1 MNEKYAKLT
10 ELIAEVQ
17 DLNHCG
23 ALIGWDQHVYMPAGA
38 AEERGNMQA
47 TLAKVV
53 HDKFVSDEIGS
64 LLADLKKELPNLDQ
78 DSEEYRI
85 IKVTA
90 RDYER
95 ETRVPGDFVAEF
107 AQVTTIANQAWM
119 EARGKSDFS
128 IFQPHLEKILEMG
141 KRYVSFFPP
150 SDHPYD
156 TLLDIYEP
164 GMKTA
169 EVKTIFDALRP
180 QQVELV
186 KAIASR
192 PQVDDSFLHVE
203 YDEKTILA
211 FSEEVATAFGY
222 DFTRGRQD
230 KSAHPFTQ
238 GMGPDDVRI
247 TTRFDPKHPFAL
259 LFGTMHETGH
269 ALYEQG
275 VGHTW
280 SRTMVESGASLAL
293 HESQSRMWEN
303 LVGRSLPF
311 WEHFYPRVQELF
323 PSQLNNVKL
332 DQFYKGINKVQPSL
346 IRVEADEA
354 TYNLHIMLRLELEI
368 AMIEGKV
375 AVKDLPDL
383 WNTKMQE
390 YLGVT
395 PPNDAKGVLQDI
407 HWSGGMLGYF
417 STYALGNLI
426 SVQLWERFLEYNP
439 ELDDQI
445 RKGDFSALL
454 SWLRVKIHQYGR
466 KYEPQELVQRVTKSK
481 IDSAPYVRYLNKK
494 YRAIYGL

>member
-1 MNEKYAKLT
+1 
-10 ELIAEVQ
+10 
-17 DLNHCG
+17 
-23 ALIGWDQHVYMPAGA
+23 
-38 AEERGNMQA
+38 
-47 TLAKVV
+47 
-53 HDKFVSDEIGS
+53 
-64 LLADLKKELPNLDQ
+64 
-78 DSEEYRI
+78 
-85 IKVTA
+85 
-90 RDYER
+90 
-95 ETRVPGDFVAEF
+95 
-107 AQVTTIANQAWM
+107 
-119 EARGKSDFS
+119 
-128 IFQPHLEKILEMG
+128 
-141 KRYVSFFPP
+141 
-150 SDHPYD
+150 
-156 TLLDIYEP
+156 
-164 GMKTA
+164 
-169 EVKTIFDALRP
+169 
-180 QQVELV
+180 
-186 KAIASR
+186 
-192 PQVDDSFLHVE
+192 
-203 YDEKTILA
+203 
-211 FSEEVATAFGY
+211 
-222 DFTRGRQD
+222 
-230 KSAHPFTQ
+230 
-238 GMGPDDVRI
+238 
-247 TTRFDPKHPFAL
+247 
-259 LFGTMHETGH
+259 
-269 ALYEQG
+269 
-275 VGHTW
+275 
-280 SRTMVESGASLAL
+280 
-293 HESQSRMWEN
+293 MWEN

-323 PSQLNNVKL
+323 PSQLKNVKL

-368 AMIEGKV
+368 VMIEGKV

-426 SVQLWERFLEYNP
+426 SVQLWERFLEFNP

>member
-23 ALIGWDQHVYMPAGA
+23 ALIGWDQHVYMPPGA
-38 AEERGNMQA
+38 AEERGHMQA

-53 HDKFVSDEIGS
+53 HEKFVSDEIGS
-64 LLADLKKELPNLDQ
+64 LLTDLKKELPNLDQ
-78 DSEEYRI
+78 DSEEYRV
-85 IKVTA
+85 IKVTS

-107 AQVTTIANQAWM
+107 AQVTTLANQAWM

-128 IFQPHLEKILEMG
+128 IFQPHLEKILELG

-169 EVKTIFDALRP
+169 DVKTIFDALRP

-192 PQVDDSFLHVE
+192 PQVDDSFLHVD
-203 YDEKTILA
+203 YDEKTMLA
-211 FSEEVATAFGY
+211 FSEEVATGFGY
-222 DFTRGRQD
+222 DFKRGRQD

-323 PSQLNNVKL
+323 PSQLKNVKL
-332 DQFYKGINKVQPSL
+332 DQFYKGINKVQPSM

-426 SVQLWERFLEYNP
+426 SVQLWERFLEFNP